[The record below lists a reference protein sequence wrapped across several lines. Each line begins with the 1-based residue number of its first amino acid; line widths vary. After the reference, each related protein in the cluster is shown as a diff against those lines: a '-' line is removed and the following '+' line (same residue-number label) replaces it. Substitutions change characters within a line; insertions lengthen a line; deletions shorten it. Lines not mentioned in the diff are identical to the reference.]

1 MRTHPMSR
9 LFVPLLVVACAAV
22 GLQGGRGPGPAP
34 PPPNPDSTS
43 TAVPVEGVGGH
54 QLRPGERHRAHRD
67 GLQRPQRD
75 TSYFTS
81 TIRSGTPGYVR
92 SMPCATGTAL
102 RQSFNLDYTR
112 MAVVQHNGPDGRS
125 HIGYADATGAVTD
138 VTDLGGVEGAE
149 RRTWP
154 VFDART
160 NRLWY
165 RTAAGFGSIDLG
177 SPGESR
183 DEPGRLADQ
192 PAGGSSFYL
201 APGGQPVEA
210 GLHDRA
216 FSEDGKLQVMFAP
229 HEGLKVSAPGGSEA
243 ARGIPW
249 AGRWTRTPLQV
260 LDAQR
265 VLCIG
270 PEGASV
276 VTFTPGYK
284 SLSLRPVSPSLPSG
298 TQIVDAMVS
307 PDREHLAYLTVT
319 SSVVSLYMKPLA
331 NDNKPVLVA
340 DAISTLGAGFAQLAE
355 WRDG

>member
-22 GLQGGRGPGPAP
+22 ACKVDEVPVP
-34 PPPNPDSTS
+34 PPPNPDQTS
-43 TAVPVEGVGGH
+43 TAVPVK
-54 QLRPGERHRAHRD
+54 
-67 GLQRPQRD
+67 GLVVISCDQASE
-75 TSYFTS
+75 TALTATGYSVLSGNAYFTS

-154 VFDART
+154 VFDTRT

-177 SPGESR
+177 NPGESR

-192 PAGGSSFYL
+192 PADGSSFYL

-249 AGRWTRTPLQV
+249 PGRQMCTPLQI

-270 PEGASV
+270 PEGLSM
-276 VTFTPGYK
+276 VTFAPGYK

-340 DAISTLGAGFAQLAE
+340 DAISTLGAGSAQLAE

>member
-1 MRTHPMSR
+1 MPTHPMSR

-22 GLQGGRGPGPAP
+22 ACKADELPVP
-34 PPPNPDSTS
+34 PPPNPDRTS
-43 TAVPVEGVGGH
+43 TAVPVK
-54 QLRPGERHRAHRD
+54 
-67 GLQRPQRD
+67 GLVVINCDQASD
-75 TSYFTS
+75 TALTATGYSVLSGNAYFTS

-92 SMPCATGTAL
+92 SMPCATGRAL

-112 MAVVQHNGPDGRS
+112 MAVVQHSGPDGRS

-160 NRLWY
+160 DRLWY
-165 RTAAGFGSIDLG
+165 RTAAGFGSIDLNN
-177 SPGESR
+177 PGEAR
-183 DEPGRLADQ
+183 DEPDRLADQ
-192 PAGGSSFYL
+192 PAAGSSFYL

-216 FSEDGKLQVMFAP
+216 FSEDGKLQVMFAA

-249 AGRWTRTPLQV
+249 PGRRMCTPLQI

-270 PEGASV
+270 PDGLSV

-284 SLSLRPVSPSLPSG
+284 SLSLRLVSPSLPSG

-340 DAISTLGAGFAQLAE
+340 DAISTQGAGSAQLAE